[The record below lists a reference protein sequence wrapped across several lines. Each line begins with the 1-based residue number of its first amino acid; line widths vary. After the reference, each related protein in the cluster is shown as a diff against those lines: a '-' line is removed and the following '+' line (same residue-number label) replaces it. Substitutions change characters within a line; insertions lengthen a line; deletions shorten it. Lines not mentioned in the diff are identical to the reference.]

1 MLKPNSAVPNRDAQ
15 HLFVNGR
22 WVRDKVV
29 LHAIRDAL
37 RDQMHGASSPA
48 FVLRLT
54 LDPRAVDVNVHPAKP
69 RCASAIR
76 RRCTSLC
83 GGRSSGR

>member
-1 MLKPNSAVPNRDAQ
+1 MPNRDAQ

-37 RDQMHGASSPA
+37 RDQMRGASAPA
-48 FVLRLT
+48 FVLKLT
-54 LDPRAVDVNVHPAKP
+54 LDPRAVDVND
-69 RCASAIR
+69 ASRQDRGAFSATL

-83 GGRSSGR
+83 GERWNVP